1 MDPSVAIQF
10 IVLIVLLLLSAFFS
24 SAETS
29 LVTVNQIRMRSL
41 ADEGNKKAARVLK
54 ITSNSSKMLSAILIG
69 NNIVNIFASS
79 LATTIT
85 LQLWGN
91 RFVSLTTGILTLL
104 VLIFGEIT
112 PKTIATSHAEKIA
125 MTYSGVISLLIKV
138 LTPVIFI
145 INKLANGFLF
155 ILGLDPG
162 KKAASITEDEL
173 RTIVDVS
180 HEEGVI
186 EKEERQMIKN
196 VFDFGD
202 SQAKDV
208 MIPRIDMTC
217 VSIDSRYDEII
228 SVFRTDKYTRL
239 PVYEDSVDNVIG
251 IINVKDLLLCEDK
264 ASFNVR
270 DILRK
275 PYYTYEFKK
284 TSELMEEL
292 KKTSNNFTIVID
304 EYGSTVGMI
313 TLEDLLEEIVGEIR
327 DEYDGDEVDDIIKVN
342 DTEYIFSGT
351 ARLNDI
357 EEYIEL
363 PDIETD
369 HESDYD
375 SISGFIIDSLK
386 RLPVL
391 GDEVT
396 IGNLRFVVEGCTK
409 NRITKVHAYILDTK
423 KEPDEENTENR
434 KYTFMKKIIKEF
446 KEFISKGNIFD
457 MAIGLIVGSA
467 FTAIVN
473 SLVGDIFSPLLTIV
487 TSKADLTALA
497 WNINGAQI
505 KYGSFLQAIITFL
518 LTAIVLFFLVK
529 GINKLR
535 SLGQK
540 KGEEKEA
547 APTTKI
553 CPFCRSEIDLEA
565 TRCPHCT
572 SELEK

>member
-1 MDPSVAIQF
+1 MCINSV
-10 IVLIVLLLLSAFFS
+10 
-24 SAETS
+24 
-29 LVTVNQIRMRSL
+29 
-41 ADEGNKKAARVLK
+41 
-54 ITSNSSKMLSAILIG
+54 
-69 NNIVNIFASS
+69 
-79 LATTIT
+79 
-85 LQLWGN
+85 
-91 RFVSLTTGILTLL
+91 
-104 VLIFGEIT
+104 
-112 PKTIATSHAEKIA
+112 
-125 MTYSGVISLLIKV
+125 
-138 LTPVIFI
+138 
-145 INKLANGFLF
+145 
-155 ILGLDPG
+155 
-162 KKAASITEDEL
+162 
-173 RTIVDVS
+173 
-180 HEEGVI
+180 
-186 EKEERQMIKN
+186 
-196 VFDFGD
+196 
-202 SQAKDV
+202 
-208 MIPRIDMTC
+208 
-217 VSIDSRYDEII
+217 YDEII

-423 KEPDEENTENR
+423 KEPDEENTE
-434 KYTFMKKIIKEF
+434 E
-446 KEFISKGNIFD
+446 
-457 MAIGLIVGSA
+457 
-467 FTAIVN
+467 
-473 SLVGDIFSPLLTIV
+473 
-487 TSKADLTALA
+487 
-497 WNINGAQI
+497 
-505 KYGSFLQAIITFL
+505 
-518 LTAIVLFFLVK
+518 
-529 GINKLR
+529 
-535 SLGQK
+535 
-540 KGEEKEA
+540 
-547 APTTKI
+547 
-553 CPFCRSEIDLEA
+553 
-565 TRCPHCT
+565 
-572 SELEK
+572 

>member
-173 RTIVDVS
+173 RTVS

-264 ASFNVR
+264 TSFNVR

-423 KEPDEENTENR
+423 KEPDEENTE
-434 KYTFMKKIIKEF
+434 E
-446 KEFISKGNIFD
+446 
-457 MAIGLIVGSA
+457 
-467 FTAIVN
+467 
-473 SLVGDIFSPLLTIV
+473 
-487 TSKADLTALA
+487 
-497 WNINGAQI
+497 
-505 KYGSFLQAIITFL
+505 
-518 LTAIVLFFLVK
+518 
-529 GINKLR
+529 
-535 SLGQK
+535 
-540 KGEEKEA
+540 
-547 APTTKI
+547 
-553 CPFCRSEIDLEA
+553 
-565 TRCPHCT
+565 
-572 SELEK
+572 

>member
-284 TSELMEEL
+284 TS
-292 KKTSNNFTIVID
+292 NNFTIVID

-423 KEPDEENTENR
+423 KEPDEENTE
-434 KYTFMKKIIKEF
+434 E
-446 KEFISKGNIFD
+446 
-457 MAIGLIVGSA
+457 
-467 FTAIVN
+467 
-473 SLVGDIFSPLLTIV
+473 
-487 TSKADLTALA
+487 
-497 WNINGAQI
+497 
-505 KYGSFLQAIITFL
+505 
-518 LTAIVLFFLVK
+518 
-529 GINKLR
+529 
-535 SLGQK
+535 
-540 KGEEKEA
+540 
-547 APTTKI
+547 
-553 CPFCRSEIDLEA
+553 
-565 TRCPHCT
+565 
-572 SELEK
+572 

>member
-91 RFVSLTTGILTLL
+91 KFVSLTTGILTLL

-125 MTYSGVISLLIKV
+125 MAYSGVISLLIKV

-155 ILGLDPG
+155 ILGLDPS

-239 PVYEDSVDNVIG
+239 PVYENSVDNVIG

-264 ASFNVR
+264 TSFNVR

-423 KEPDEENTENR
+423 KESDEENTE
-434 KYTFMKKIIKEF
+434 E
-446 KEFISKGNIFD
+446 
-457 MAIGLIVGSA
+457 
-467 FTAIVN
+467 
-473 SLVGDIFSPLLTIV
+473 
-487 TSKADLTALA
+487 
-497 WNINGAQI
+497 
-505 KYGSFLQAIITFL
+505 
-518 LTAIVLFFLVK
+518 
-529 GINKLR
+529 
-535 SLGQK
+535 
-540 KGEEKEA
+540 
-547 APTTKI
+547 
-553 CPFCRSEIDLEA
+553 
-565 TRCPHCT
+565 
-572 SELEK
+572 

>member
-228 SVFRTDKYTRL
+228 SVFRNDKYTRL

-251 IINVKDLLLCEDK
+251 IINVKDLLP
-264 ASFNVR
+264 V
-270 DILRK
+270 IL
-275 PYYTYEFKK
+275 
-284 TSELMEEL
+284 
-292 KKTSNNFTIVID
+292 
-304 EYGSTVGMI
+304 
-313 TLEDLLEEIVGEIR
+313 
-327 DEYDGDEVDDIIKVN
+327 
-342 DTEYIFSGT
+342 
-351 ARLNDI
+351 
-357 EEYIEL
+357 
-363 PDIETD
+363 
-369 HESDYD
+369 
-375 SISGFIIDSLK
+375 
-386 RLPVL
+386 
-391 GDEVT
+391 
-396 IGNLRFVVEGCTK
+396 
-409 NRITKVHAYILDTK
+409 
-423 KEPDEENTENR
+423 
-434 KYTFMKKIIKEF
+434 
-446 KEFISKGNIFD
+446 FIS
-457 MAIGLIVGSA
+457 V
-467 FTAIVN
+467 
-473 SLVGDIFSPLLTIV
+473 
-487 TSKADLTALA
+487 
-497 WNINGAQI
+497 Q
-505 KYGSFLQAIITFL
+505 
-518 LTAIVLFFLVK
+518 VK
-529 GINKLR
+529 I
-535 SLGQK
+535 
-540 KGEEKEA
+540 
-547 APTTKI
+547 
-553 CPFCRSEIDLEA
+553 
-565 TRCPHCT
+565 
-572 SELEK
+572 

>member
-10 IVLIVLLLLSAFFS
+10 IVLIVLLFLSAFFS

-228 SVFRTDKYTRL
+228 SVFRNDKYTRL

-251 IINVKDLLLCEDK
+251 IINVKDLLLCDDK

-396 IGNLRFVVEGCTK
+396 IGNLKFVVEGCTK

-423 KEPDEENTENR
+423 KEPDEENTE
-434 KYTFMKKIIKEF
+434 E
-446 KEFISKGNIFD
+446 
-457 MAIGLIVGSA
+457 
-467 FTAIVN
+467 
-473 SLVGDIFSPLLTIV
+473 
-487 TSKADLTALA
+487 
-497 WNINGAQI
+497 
-505 KYGSFLQAIITFL
+505 
-518 LTAIVLFFLVK
+518 
-529 GINKLR
+529 
-535 SLGQK
+535 
-540 KGEEKEA
+540 
-547 APTTKI
+547 
-553 CPFCRSEIDLEA
+553 
-565 TRCPHCT
+565 
-572 SELEK
+572 

>member
-1 MDPSVAIQF
+1 MAIQF

-91 RFVSLTTGILTLL
+91 KFVSLATGILTLF

-125 MTYSGVISLLIKV
+125 MAYSGVISLLIKV

-145 INKLANGFLF
+145 VNKLANGFLF
-155 ILGLDPG
+155 ILGLDPS

-217 VSIDSRYDEII
+217 ISIDSRYDEII

-239 PVYEDSVDNVIG
+239 PVYENSVDNVIG

-264 ASFNVR
+264 TSFNVR

-409 NRITKVHAYILDTK
+409 NRITKVHAYILDTE
-423 KEPDEENTENR
+423 KESDEENTE
-434 KYTFMKKIIKEF
+434 E
-446 KEFISKGNIFD
+446 
-457 MAIGLIVGSA
+457 
-467 FTAIVN
+467 
-473 SLVGDIFSPLLTIV
+473 
-487 TSKADLTALA
+487 
-497 WNINGAQI
+497 
-505 KYGSFLQAIITFL
+505 
-518 LTAIVLFFLVK
+518 
-529 GINKLR
+529 
-535 SLGQK
+535 
-540 KGEEKEA
+540 
-547 APTTKI
+547 
-553 CPFCRSEIDLEA
+553 
-565 TRCPHCT
+565 
-572 SELEK
+572 

>member
-91 RFVSLTTGILTLL
+91 KFVSLTTGILTLL

-125 MTYSGVISLLIKV
+125 MAYSGVISLLIKV

-155 ILGLDPG
+155 ILGLDPS

-217 VSIDSRYDEII
+217 ISIDSRYDEII

-239 PVYEDSVDNVIG
+239 PVYENSVDNVIG
-251 IINVKDLLLCEDK
+251 IINVKDLLLCADK

-423 KEPDEENTENR
+423 KEPDEEN
-434 KYTFMKKIIKEF
+434 
-446 KEFISKGNIFD
+446 
-457 MAIGLIVGSA
+457 A
-467 FTAIVN
+467 
-473 SLVGDIFSPLLTIV
+473 
-487 TSKADLTALA
+487 
-497 WNINGAQI
+497 
-505 KYGSFLQAIITFL
+505 
-518 LTAIVLFFLVK
+518 
-529 GINKLR
+529 
-535 SLGQK
+535 
-540 KGEEKEA
+540 EE
-547 APTTKI
+547 
-553 CPFCRSEIDLEA
+553 
-565 TRCPHCT
+565 
-572 SELEK
+572 